1 MSEEKPGKFRRIL
14 RFSGKK
20 SPSNLYFRLAEGKF
34 EQNKNIFLNNE
45 PSIKVKGG
53 EVLDKNDELRIPILF
68 NNGKS
73 EVEITYSWND

>member
-1 MSEEKPGKFRRIL
+1 M
-14 RFSGKK
+14 
-20 SPSNLYFRLAEGKF
+20 
-34 EQNKNIFLNNE
+34 FLNNE
-45 PSIKVKGG
+45 LSIKVKGG